1 MNKLYRSIY
10 DKKVS
15 GLCGGIAQ
23 YMNIDST
30 FIRLALIIVT
40 VCTGGTALFV
50 YIIASL
56 VVPKEPMDPLNP
68 YHQGPR
74 YGSGTN
80 YGQGPTYGSGPS
92 YTSGGYADMN
102 KYGAPKTNTTSS
114 TTSSSFD
121 SMMEDI
127 EKKAM
132 QKELEQLR
140 AKVAQF
146 EKGDK

>member
-30 FIRLALIIVT
+30 FLRLALIIVT
-40 VCTGGTALFV
+40 VCTGGTALFI

-56 VVPKEPMDPLNP
+56 VVPKEPIDPLNP

-74 YGSGTN
+74 YGHGSN

-92 YTSGGYADMN
+92 YTSGGYTDTN
-102 KYGAPKTNTTSS
+102 KYGAPPKTSTTSS
-114 TTSSSFD
+114 TSSFD